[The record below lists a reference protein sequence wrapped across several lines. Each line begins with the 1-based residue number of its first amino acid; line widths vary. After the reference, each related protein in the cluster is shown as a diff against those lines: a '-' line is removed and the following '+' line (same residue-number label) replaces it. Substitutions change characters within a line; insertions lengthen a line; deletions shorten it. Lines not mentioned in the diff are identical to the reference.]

1 MLLGTYYHTLE
12 ENGRMSL
19 PKAFRD
25 QQEDWI
31 VTRGLDGCL
40 FLLKP
45 DQFTQELTQIT
56 NRTFT
61 SKDTRDLTRLFAN
74 EAKEVTTDKTGR
86 VQLPEYLISFA
97 GLSKSV
103 VIVGSVNRL
112 EIWDTQRYHDY
123 LEKLEPQAEA
133 LAERFST
140 YENEKT
146 PASPTRRN
154 D

>member
-1 MLLGTYYHTLE
+1 MLIGTYYHTLE
-12 ENGRMSL
+12 DTGRVSL
-19 PKAFRD
+19 PKPFRD
-25 QQEDWI
+25 EQETWI

-45 DQFTQELTQIT
+45 EQFTSELQQIT

-74 EAKEVTTDKTGR
+74 EAKQVTPDKTGR
-86 VQLPEYLISFA
+86 VQLPEYLIKFA

-103 VIVGSVNRL
+103 VLVGSLTRIEV
-112 EIWDTQRYHDY
+112 WDRDRYHNY
-123 LEKLEPQAEA
+123 LAALEPQAEA
-133 LAERFST
+133 LAEKFA
-140 YENEKT
+140 YDEKT
-146 PASPTRRN
+146 STSSAHRN